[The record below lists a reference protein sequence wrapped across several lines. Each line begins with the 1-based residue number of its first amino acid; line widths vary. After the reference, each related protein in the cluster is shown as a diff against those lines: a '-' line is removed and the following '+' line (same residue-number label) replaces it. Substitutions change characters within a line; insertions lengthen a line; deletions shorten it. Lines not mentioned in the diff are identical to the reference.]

1 MARYFLTDEPVTEA
15 ERLRLCYNLIT
26 RPRNEG
32 GAGVTPKTG
41 TWRFVRSVFPLHDRA
56 FNRRWIA
63 EWSGKSAL
71 DEADIDR
78 IRDRF
83 GERVA
88 FYFAFLQSY
97 TAFLVFPAV
106 FGAGAWL
113 VLGASSWVYAVV
125 NCLWAVVFFEHWRVK
140 EVDLAVQWGVRGVGK
155 IQHPRPQ
162 FQFEREG
169 VDPITGDVVRV
180 FSPYRRLARQMLQV
194 PFAAA
199 CVVALGGAIAG
210 CFAIEVFIT
219 EVYNGPFKQY
229 LVSGRALGGGV
240 RDMAANSGV
249 DFPADR
255 PPDHLQPDIYDAAD
269 PFGREADRVR
279 KLRDSRW

>member
-1 MARYFLTDEPVTEA
+1 MRPDAPSPSASASSDGGVAVKAADLERYFEDDEPVTEA
-15 ERLRLCYNLIT
+15 ERLRLAYLLIT

-32 GAGVTPKTG
+32 GAGVTPG
-41 TWRFVRSVFPLHDRA
+41 MGQWRFVKAVFPLHDRG

-63 EWSGKSAL
+63 DWSRKYFL
-71 DEADIDR
+71 DGGDIDR

-97 TAFLVFPAV
+97 FAFLLFPAA
-106 FGAGAWL
+106 FGFAAWL
-113 VLGASSWVYAVV
+113 ILGAFSWVYAVV
-125 NCLWAVVFFEHWRVK
+125 NCLWAVVFFEHWKTK

-162 FQFEREG
+162 FQFEREA
-169 VDPITGDVVRV
+169 VDPVTGEIVKV

-199 CVVALGGAIAG
+199 CVVALGGVIAG
-210 CFAIEVFIT
+210 CFAIEIFIT

-229 LVSGRALGGGV
+229 LVSCSGRFG
-240 RDMAANSGV
+240 D
-249 DFPADR
+249 DR
-255 PPDHLQPDIYDAAD
+255 
-269 PFGREADRVR
+269 G
-279 KLRDSRW
+279 

>member
-1 MARYFLTDEPVTEA
+1 MQDWLYGVRPHAPGPPSLSTTTPIHSEAAMARYFLADEPVTEA
-15 ERLRLCYNLIT
+15 ERLRLCYQLIT

-32 GAGVTPKTG
+32 GAGVTPRSG
-41 TWRFVRSVFPLHDRA
+41 AWRFVAAVFPLHDRA

-63 EWSGKSAL
+63 EWSGKSSL
-71 DEADIDR
+71 DAADIDK
-78 IRDRF
+78 IRERF

-88 FYFAFLQSY
+88 FYFAFLQTY

-113 VLGASSWVYAVV
+113 VLGGGPSWVYAVV

-162 FQFEREG
+162 FRFERES
-169 VDPITGDVVRV
+169 VDPVTGEVVRV
-180 FSPYRRLARQMLQV
+180 FSPYKRLARQLLQV

-199 CVVALGGAIAG
+199 CVVALGGVIAG
-210 CFAIEVFIT
+210 CFAIEIFIT

-229 LVSGRALGGGV
+229 LVSTELWRVWGGGWLLIW
-240 RDMAANSGV
+240 G
-249 DFPADR
+249 
-255 PPDHLQPDIYDAAD
+255 
-269 PFGREADRVR
+269 
-279 KLRDSRW
+279 

>member
-41 TWRFVRSVFPLHDRA
+41 TWRFVKAIFPLHDRA

-63 EWSGKSAL
+63 DWSGKTAL
-71 DEADIDR
+71 DDADIDK

-180 FSPYRRLARQMLQV
+180 FSPYRRLARQLLQV
-194 PFAAA
+194 PFAAV
-199 CVVALGGAIAG
+199 CVLALGGAIAS
-210 CFAIEVFIT
+210 CFAIEIFIT
-219 EVYNGPFKQY
+219 EVYSGPFKQY
-229 LVSGRALGGGV
+229 LVSCGGFGV
-240 RDMAANSGV
+240 RD
-249 DFPADR
+249 DC
-255 PPDHLQPDIYDAAD
+255 
-269 PFGREADRVR
+269 
-279 KLRDSRW
+279 